1 MTDLEEM
8 TTQVEREI
16 LVALLVGG
24 ADTPANLSDI
34 TGRHVQSVQ
43 QRLSNLEEE
52 ELIWNKG
59 NGVYDLTESGTTT
72 ARAIQLEY
80 EIVEDLDFKYPDDRS

>member
-8 TTQVEREI
+8 TTQVEREL

-24 ADTPANLSDI
+24 ADLPSNLSDI
-34 TGRHVQSVQ
+34 TSRHVQSVQ
-43 QRLSNLEEE
+43 ERLSNLENEG
-52 ELIWNKG
+52 LIWNKG

-72 ARAIQLEY
+72 ARAIQQEY
-80 EIVEDLDFKYPDDRS
+80 EIVDDLNFKEPNGVD